1 MEIEMKKTDMRNPET
16 IDKAIELAMYCFSL
30 SLELKKS
37 GFERAAG
44 KLRDAA
50 LTFYNDLTKG
60 MESPGSEDFQ
70 ASVHLARRSLL
81 ETAGVVLRLG
91 QNQLVKDGE
100 REYLMNELNCLDQ
113 TLIQWGLTSL
123 N

>member
-1 MEIEMKKTDMRNPET
+1 MENEMKKADLKNPET

-37 GFERAAG
+37 GFDRAAG

-60 MESPGSEDFQ
+60 LDAPGEDFGP
-70 ASVHLARRSLL
+70 AVHLARRSLL
-81 ETAGVVLRLG
+81 ETAGVVILLG
-91 QNQLVKDGE
+91 QKKLVKEGE
-100 REYLMNELNCLDQ
+100 REYLMNELNHLDQ
-113 TLIQWGLTSL
+113 TLIEWGLTSL

>member
-1 MEIEMKKTDMRNPET
+1 MKKMDMNKPET

-37 GFERAAG
+37 GFDRAAG

-50 LTFYNDLTKG
+50 LTFYNNLTKG
-60 MESPGSEDFQ
+60 MESPGGKDFLS
-70 ASVHLARRSLL
+70 SVHLARRSLL
-81 ETAGVVLRLG
+81 ETAGVVILLG
-91 QNQLVKDGE
+91 QKQLVKEGE
-100 REYLMNELNCLDQ
+100 
-113 TLIQWGLTSL
+113 WGLTSF